1 MGSFKKFT
9 ANVESDN
16 NGIIKL
22 VHSEKMQV
30 RPLENDN
37 YVIEFKIK
45 NEKIKFLKY
54 EVKDLIEYL
63 IKVTF

>member
-37 YVIEFKIK
+37 YVIEVDSSKPQTD
-45 NEKIKFLKY
+45 NKFS
-54 EVKDLIEYL
+54 
-63 IKVTF
+63 